1 MKLVEYTTK
10 NLYGEFKPEEICF
23 VVEKDYDHIDE
34 LSHITDDLNDA
45 LDEAKENDYKIF
57 VFEKKFAKDCLY
69 TDRIF
74 QDMLE
79 NLEDEGLNIGYAIG
93 GIEEEAEEDFAK
105 LINKWFEKYVG
116 NNYWFTDRLLGTLR
130 LD

>member
-23 VVEKDYDHIDE
+23 VVEKDYDYIDE

-93 GIEEEAEEDFAK
+93 GIEEEAEKEFTELVK
-105 LINKWFEKYVG
+105 KWFEKYVG
-116 NNYWFTDRLLGTLR
+116 NTYWFTDRLLGTLR

>member
-23 VVEKDYDHIDE
+23 VVEKDYDYIDE

-69 TDRIF
+69 SDKIF
-74 QDMLE
+74 HDMLE
-79 NLEDEGLNIGYAIG
+79 TFEEEGLNIGYVIG

-105 LINKWFEKYVG
+105 LINTWFEKYVG

>member
-23 VVEKDYDHIDE
+23 VVEKDYDYIDE
-34 LSHITDDLNDA
+34 LSYITDGLNDA

-57 VFEKKFAKDCLY
+57 VFEKKFAKDCLN
-69 TDRIF
+69 THKIF
-74 QDMLE
+74 EDMLE
-79 NLEDEGLNIGYAIG
+79 NLEEEGWNIGYVIG
-93 GIEEEAEEDFAK
+93 GDEENAEEDFAK